1 MSEVSRESL
10 DELMACYLAGAL
22 PAHEERALLNQ
33 LAAGWP
39 EGAAALRE
47 QEQGLLALMQS
58 IPAVQPPSALKVEIL
73 SMLPARKSV
82 GEVKAHPLAGIS
94 FSSHQQSSF
103 LPTPFPGISLRML
116 HINRPARKF
125 TALMKLEPGARYP
138 SHHHDGEEECL
149 VLEGSLMVG
158 DHRMEAGDY
167 QFCEADSDHVNQWS
181 ETGALLY
188 ITAPLSLLET

>member
-22 PAHEERALLNQ
+22 PALEERELLNK
-33 LAAGWP
+33 LAADWP
-39 EGAAALRE
+39 EGTAALRE
-47 QEQGLLALMQS
+47 HEQGLLALMRS

-73 SMLPARKSV
+73 SMLPARKSMN
-82 GEVKAHPLAGIS
+82 EVKVEPLAGIS
-94 FSSHQQSSF
+94 FRSQQQSKF
-103 LPTPFPGISLRML
+103 LPTPYPGISLRML
-116 HINRPARKF
+116 HLNRQAQKF

-167 QFCEADSDHVNQWS
+167 QFCEADSDHVDQWS

-188 ITAPLSLLET
+188 ISAPLSLLEM